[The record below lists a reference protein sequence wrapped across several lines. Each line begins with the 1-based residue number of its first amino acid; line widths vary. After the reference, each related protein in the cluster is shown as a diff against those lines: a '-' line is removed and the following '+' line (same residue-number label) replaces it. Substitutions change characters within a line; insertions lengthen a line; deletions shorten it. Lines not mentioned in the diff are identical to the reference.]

1 MYSKQYSS
9 QVKSTFYYDEPIPD
23 RERSFLVLFR
33 TQCLHDDLI
42 RGLVKES
49 FYMVCCYDADAE
61 LVEEGS
67 ILPDYEGVEFVNE
80 VADYYAGVDQYQR
93 VREQDHNVNQP
104 V

>member
-1 MYSKQYSS
+1 
-9 QVKSTFYYDEPIPD
+9 
-23 RERSFLVLFR
+23 
-33 TQCLHDDLI
+33 
-42 RGLVKES
+42 
-49 FYMVCCYDADAE
+49 MVCCYDADAE

-67 ILPDYEGVEFVNE
+67 ILPDYEGIEFVNE